1 MWLSLASDRQA
12 ASARGEHALR
22 SPSALPPSSQPPV
35 RAEIAPLSMP
45 AFRRLGEREL
55 SRHFHAVRLSRAQRP
70 ELTAARERPLVIY
83 LNRSSWWDPLACLRL
98 ASHLL
103 PNRRHYAPIDQ
114 ATLGRHALFSRLG
127 FFAVDPASARGARR
141 FLEVATRI
149 LDQPGAT
156 LWVTAGTA
164 LADPRER
171 PVKLQA
177 GLGHLAVRMRHGVL
191 LPLALE
197 YPYWNEP
204 LPEALA
210 RFGEEVAVEDAGM
223 RAHGWSE
230 VLADRLEAAQDALAA
245 EAVTRDAACFEVLQG
260 AGEGA
265 GAALHDTWQRLR
277 DALLTRQR
285 RA

>member
-1 MWLSLASDRQA
+1 
-12 ASARGEHALR
+12 
-22 SPSALPPSSQPPV
+22 
-35 RAEIAPLSMP
+35 MP

-55 SRHFHAVRLSRAQRP
+55 ARQFHGVRLSRAQRP
-70 ELTAARERPLVIY
+70 DLTAARERPLVVY
-83 LNRSSWWDPLACLRL
+83 LNRSSWWDPLVCLRL
-98 ASHLL
+98 AAHLL
-103 PNRRHYAPIDQ
+103 PGRRHYAPIEQ
-114 ATLGRHALFSRLG
+114 ATLARHPLFSRLG

-141 FLEVATRI
+141 FLEVATRV
-149 LDQPGAT
+149 LERPGAT
-156 LWVTAGTA
+156 LWITAGSA

-210 RFGEEVAVEDAGM
+210 CFGEEVAVEEAGM

-245 EAVTRDAACFEVLQG
+245 EAVARDAARFEMVQG
-260 AGEGA
+260 AGEHAGA
-265 GAALHDTWQRLR
+265 GLHDAWQRLR
-277 DALLTRQR
+277 EALLPRQR
-285 RA
+285 RAMRRVDSDGV

>member
-1 MWLSLASDRQA
+1 M
-12 ASARGEHALR
+12 R

-35 RAEIAPLSMP
+35 QAEIAPLSMP
-45 AFRRLGEREL
+45 AFRRLGERHL
-55 SRHFHAVRLSRAQRP
+55 ARHFHAVLLSRAQRP
-70 ELTAARERPLVIY
+70 DLTAARERPLVVY

-114 ATLGRHALFSRLG
+114 ATIGRQALFSRLG

-141 FLEVATRI
+141 FLELATRV
-149 LDQPGAT
+149 LEQPGAT
-156 LWVTAGTA
+156 LWLTAGGA

-177 GLGHLAVRMRHGVL
+177 GLGHLAVRLRHGVL

-197 YPYWNEP
+197 YPHWTEP

-223 RAHGWSE
+223 RAHGWSA
-230 VLADRLEAAQDALAA
+230 VLAARLETAQDALGA
-245 EAVTRDAACFEVLQG
+245 EASARDGARFEVLQEG
-260 AGEGA
+260 GGERAGSGLQNA
-265 GAALHDTWQRLR
+265 WQRLR
-277 DALLTRQR
+277 EALRPRQR
-285 RA
+285 RHMRRLDSDGGA

>member
-1 MWLSLASDRQA
+1 M
-12 ASARGEHALR
+12 R
-22 SPSALPPSSQPPV
+22 SSSALPPSSQPPV
-35 RAEIAPLSMP
+35 QAEIAPLSMP

-55 SRHFHAVRLSRAQRP
+55 ARHFNAVRLSRAQRP
-70 ELTAARERPLVIY
+70 DLTGARERPLVVY
-83 LNRSSWWDPLACLRL
+83 LNRASWWDPLACLRL

-114 ATLGRHALFSRLG
+114 ATLGRHALFSRIG
-127 FFAVDPASARGARR
+127 FFVVDPASARGARR

-156 LWVTAGTA
+156 LWVTAGGA

-245 EAVTRDAACFEVLQG
+245 EAVTRDAAHFEVVQG
-260 AGEGA
+260 AGERA
-265 GAALHDTWQRLR
+265 SAALHDTWQRLR

-285 RA
+285 RPMRTPPG

>member
-1 MWLSLASDRQA
+1 MR
-12 ASARGEHALR
+12 
-22 SPSALPPSSQPPV
+22 PSSVLPPSSQSLV
-35 RAEIAPLSMP
+35 QAEIAPVSMP
-45 AFRRLGEREL
+45 AFRRLGEDQL
-55 SRHFHAVRLSRAQRP
+55 ARHFHAVRLSRAQRP
-70 ELTAARERPLVIY
+70 DLTAARERPLVVY

-98 ASHLL
+98 AGHLL

-114 ATLGRHALFSRLG
+114 ATLARHPLLARIG

-141 FLEVATRI
+141 FLEAATRV

-156 LWVTAGTA
+156 LWLTAGGA

-197 YPYWNEP
+197 YPTWNEP

-210 RFGEEVAVEDAGM
+210 RFGEEVAVEEAGM

-230 VLADRLEAAQDALAA
+230 VLAARLEDAQDALAA
-245 EAVTRDAACFEVLQG
+245 EAVTRDAARFEEVQGTGKRAGSALQ
-260 AGEGA
+260 
-265 GAALHDTWQRLR
+265 DTWQRLR

-285 RA
+285 RPMRRVDSDG